1 MEKVSM
7 ADVQATGFLDMIFN
21 TDRYMP
27 HGYCFLWEPRLLWMF
42 IIGDLATFI
51 AYFSIPITL
60 LYLMRKKKKQIP
72 FRWVFFMFAVFI
84 LLCGTTHL
92 LELITL
98 WRPYYYLEAILKILT
113 AAASVATAVMMF
125 PLIPVLIEKFSEL
138 EEKNKD
144 NGKKSKK

>member
-1 MEKVSM
+1 MDSVET
-7 ADVQATGFLDMIFN
+7 DGFMDLLFN
-21 TDRYMP
+21 SERYMP
-27 HGYCFLWEPRLLWMF
+27 HGYCFLWEPGLLWMF
-42 IIGDLATFI
+42 IIGDLAIFV

-60 LYLMRKKKKQIP
+60 LYLMRKKKQRLP
-72 FRWVFFMFAVFI
+72 FRWVFIMFAIFI

-113 AAASVATAVMMF
+113 AAASFATAVMMF

-138 EEKNKD
+138 E
-144 NGKKSKK
+144 KSKNDKKRK